1 MIKIPL
7 ENEKRKVIQ
16 EKYWKKIENHTRIIS
31 ELKKQENIKEI
42 KEQLGNNNSNLID
55 FLYTDNNFN
64 TENFKKNCYS

>member
-31 ELKKQENIKEI
+31 ELKKQENIKEM
-42 KEQLGNNNSNLID
+42 
-55 FLYTDNNFN
+55 
-64 TENFKKNCYS
+64 